1 MAEDDMRRREGFPAL
16 LAIAPAGTNGDAPA
30 MRRHLLLA
38 LAGLL
43 AVAAC
48 DSKTDDKKD
57 AKGKADDKKGD
68 KKGDAKTAAKTD
80 AKADAKA
87 DEPAAA
93 GGAIVLE
100 KLGLK
105 AEAPAGATV
114 SDGIGG
120 AGVMIQAPG
129 VVVLVDAASETRPK
143 TVDDAKKDADSYT
156 PKNLKDEKLADGWIV
171 TYDNEG
177 TMGKNFFVNV
187 RRDIGGKAIW
197 CETTASAEDQAAAAI
212 AICKSLAPK

>member
-1 MAEDDMRRREGFPAL
+1 MQ
-16 LAIAPAGTNGDAPA
+16 
-30 MRRHLLLA
+30 RHLILA
-38 LAGLL
+38 LAGLV

-48 DSKTDDKKD
+48 DSKTDTKAEDKKD

-68 KKGDAKTAAKTD
+68 AKGD

-114 SDGIGG
+114 GDGIGG

-129 VVVLVDAASETRPK
+129 VVVLVDVASDTRAK
-143 TVDDAKKDADSYT
+143 TVDDAKKDADTYT
-156 PKNLKDEKLADGWIV
+156 PKNLEDEKLADGWIV

-177 TMGKNFFVNV
+177 GMGKNFFVNV